1 MSMMNVNIRTSKKE
15 GETSLM
21 TYLRIGNK
29 NHIIKLHLNVDI
41 KRWMEISTSKKRIEN
56 FLDRTGYSQ
65 RLVEIEFGIKEL
77 KRNGNFTHDSV
88 QRMIEDIVLKEK
100 REKFLEQKKIGK
112 EIRKM
117 KEKSIKNYLTNF
129 VRQME
134 TGEIRN
140 NKNELYAKQ
149 SIKIWKQFKRIFLD
163 FYNQHPFS
171 WDDIDKPLV
180 NRYIL
185 YLEQCDFLKKTR
197 DKYIRLFKQLIIE
210 GEKAGVNTN
219 YVAKSLVKPLNI
231 KESDKTKEIY
241 LTKEELEAMYDLK
254 LDGFEEI
261 VRDMFLIGCYTA
273 QRFSDFS
280 SIHSSCIGE
289 TSKGVKVIRMEQQKT
304 GNPVVIP
311 ILDDKLETLLKKYDY
326 CMPSVTDQAFNRTIK
341 EVGEKLS
348 KSVPS
353 LAKKER
359 TLLKKQEKEAEKRN
373 QVLFERDTLGNVL
386 KPRWQLISTH
396 TARRSG
402 ITNMYLSGKYTVPQ
416 MMSVSGHKDQRTFQ
430 EYVKLSMDEL
440 AEVVAKSSC
449 DGMF

>member
-1 MSMMNVNIRTSKKE
+1 MLNVNVRSKRTE
-15 GETSLM
+15 GEVPLFTF
-21 TYLRIGNK
+21 LRIGK
-29 NHIIKLHLNVDI
+29 HNHSINLHLYVDI
-41 KRWMEISTSKKRIEN
+41 KVWNEVSVTKKRLQN
-56 FLDRTGYSQ
+56 FLDRVGFSE
-65 RLVEIEFGIKEL
+65 RLVKIEFGIKDL
-77 KRNGNFTHDSV
+77 KKKGNFTRESV
-88 QRMIEDIVLKEK
+88 DQLVQDIVLQDMREEILKTEK
-100 REKFLEQKKIGK
+100 LRK
-112 EIRKM
+112 EIKER
-117 KEKSIKNYLTNF
+117 KEKSIKTFLTNF

-134 TGEIRN
+134 SGEIRN

-149 SIKIWKQFKRIFLD
+149 TIKIWKQFKRVFLN

-171 WDDIDKPLV
+171 WDDIDKTLV

-185 YLEQCDFLKKTR
+185 YLEHCDFLKKTR

>member
-1 MSMMNVNIRTSKKE
+1 MSQKLRYPLFTF
-15 GETSLM
+15 
-21 TYLRIGNK
+21 LRIGK
-29 NHIIKLHLNVDI
+29 QNHSINFHLYVDI
-41 KRWMEISTSKKRIEN
+41 KVWNEVSVTKKRLQN
-56 FLDRTGYSQ
+56 FLDRVGFSE
-65 RLVEIEFGIKEL
+65 RLVKIEFGIKDL
-77 KRNGNFTHDSV
+77 KKKGNFTRESV
-88 QRMIEDIVLKEK
+88 DQLVQDIVFQDMREEILKTEK
-100 REKFLEQKKIGK
+100 LRK
-112 EIRKM
+112 EIKER
-117 KEKSIKNYLTNF
+117 KEKSIKTFLTSF

-134 TGEIRN
+134 SGEIRN

-149 SIKIWKQFKRIFLD
+149 TIKIWKQFKRVFLN

-171 WDDIDKPLV
+171 WDDIDKTLV

-185 YLEQCDFLKKTR
+185 YLEHCDFLKKTR

-386 KPRWQLISTH
+386 KPRW
-396 TARRSG
+396 
-402 ITNMYLSGKYTVPQ
+402 
-416 MMSVSGHKDQRTFQ
+416 
-430 EYVKLSMDEL
+430 
-440 AEVVAKSSC
+440 
-449 DGMF
+449 